1 MKKISKKILVGLGI
15 WVILVSL
22 SGCGR
27 STSSKKG
34 DDETLL
40 ETWQQVQSDFEKV
53 VVSINRDDEAIV
65 ELKITELTKKGYPK
79 KYEFVGLRNGKEFLK
94 YDEDGTLKE

>member
-1 MKKISKKILVGLGI
+1 MKKTAKKIVIGLGI

-34 DDETLL
+34 DEESLL
-40 ETWQQVQSDFEKV
+40 ETWTQVSKDFEKV
-53 VVSINRDDEAIV
+53 VASINGDDEAKV

>member
-1 MKKISKKILVGLGI
+1 MKKTMKKVLIGLGI

-27 STSSKKG
+27 STTSKKG
-34 DDETLL
+34 DEETLL
-40 ETWQQVQSDFEKV
+40 ETWQQVSSNFSKV
-53 VVSINRDDEAIV
+53 VASINSDDEAIV

-94 YDEDGTLKE
+94 YDEDGVLKE

>member
-1 MKKISKKILVGLGI
+1 MKKIMKKILVGLGI

-34 DDETLL
+34 DEDNLL
-40 ETWQQVQSDFEKV
+40 ETWQQVSESFSRV
-53 VVSINRDDEAIV
+53 VASINSDDEAKV

-94 YDEDGTLKE
+94 YDEDGVLKE

>member
-1 MKKISKKILVGLGI
+1 MKKMTKKILIGLGI

-27 STSSKKG
+27 STASKKG
-34 DDETLL
+34 DEETLL
-40 ETWQQVQSDFEKV
+40 ETWQQVSSNFSKV
-53 VVSINRDDEAIV
+53 VASINSDDEAVV

-79 KYEFVGLRNGKEFLK
+79 KYEFIGLRNGKEFLK
-94 YDEDGTLKE
+94 YDEDGVLKE

>member
-1 MKKISKKILVGLGI
+1 MKKIMKKILVGLGI

-27 STSSKKG
+27 NTNTTNR
-34 DDETLL
+34 DEETLL
-40 ETWQQVQSDFEKV
+40 ETWQQVSSSFEKV
-53 VVSINRDDEAIV
+53 VASINGDDEARV

-79 KYEFVGLRNGKEFLK
+79 KYEFIGLRNGKEFLR
-94 YDEDGTLKE
+94 YDEDGVLKE

>member
-1 MKKISKKILVGLGI
+1 MKKMVKKILVGLGI

-27 STSSKKG
+27 STNSKKG
-34 DDETLL
+34 DEETLL
-40 ETWQQVQSDFEKV
+40 ETWQQVSKDFSKV
-53 VVSINRDDEAIV
+53 VASISSDDEAIV
-65 ELKITELTKKGYPK
+65 ELKVIELTKKGYPK
-79 KYEFVGLRNGKEFLK
+79 KYEFIGLRNGKEFLR